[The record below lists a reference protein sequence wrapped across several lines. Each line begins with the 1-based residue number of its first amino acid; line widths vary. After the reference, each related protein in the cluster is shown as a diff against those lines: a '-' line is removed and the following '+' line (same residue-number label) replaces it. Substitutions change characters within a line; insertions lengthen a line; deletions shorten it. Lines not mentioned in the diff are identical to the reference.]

1 MLVRCPSAVRLA
13 LALALGLTAGTPG
26 AAVGQQDCKMLFCS
40 PSLTLS
46 PSIVVT
52 GVLERPRVRDVSG
65 GSTRMLESSTQFAV
79 LATLSIP
86 MAIPRTSAFTQIV
99 WTPFADRSPNP
110 FTGYGAAGAEDAE
123 LNGNAPIYEFGLQ
136 LDLIPAR
143 QTGGWLRVDLEAAD
157 QFGPAAQ
164 PDDAGAYT
172 HKLNLELDAVVSP
185 LRWLARG
192 NWFRNLEL
200 YATLDYVATGLPRAG
215 DELPRGGVMYL
226 DDASPWALFA
236 GITIPVAPIAPMR

>member
-1 MLVRCPSAVRLA
+1 MLVTRPSAVR

-46 PSIVVT
+46 PSLVVT
-52 GVLERPRVRDVSG
+52 GVMDRPRVRDVSG
-65 GSTRMLESSTQFAV
+65 GSTRTLASDAQFAV

-110 FTGYGAAGAEDAE
+110 FTGYGAADANDAE
-123 LNGNAPIYEFGLQ
+123 INGNAPRYEFGLR
-136 LDLIPAR
+136 LDVIPAR
-143 QTGGWLRVDLEAAD
+143 QTGGWLRVDVKAAD

-164 PDDAGAYT
+164 SDAAGAYT

-185 LRWLARG
+185 LRWLSSS
-192 NWFRNLEL
+192 NWFRNLEMS
-200 YATLDYVATGLPRAG
+200 ATLDYVATGLPRAG
-215 DELPRGGVMYL
+215 EELPRGGWVYL
-226 DDASPWALFA
+226 DDASPWSLFA
-236 GITIPVAPIAPMR
+236 GLTIPIAPVAPRQ